1 MAGQEAMRVTGS
13 PPRSHSADS
22 DVSSRPEDEVVEAFF
37 RLYGESQVW
46 TKTLWLGTPVY
57 KCPLD
62 LWVYQEILFRT
73 RPDIIIETGT
83 WAGGSALFLAS
94 ICDLLDRGR
103 VITIDIEDEETA
115 RMKLGRVRV
124 RCRPTHPRITYL
136 CGSSVAEDVVSRV
149 RSELSPEDRV
159 MLVLDSDHSKEHV
172 LAELRA
178 YTPFVTENC
187 YAVVEDT
194 MGDQLMATFGGP
206 GEAVEEF
213 CAGKSAF
220 TVDRECEKF
229 LLTWNPGGYL
239 RRESDN
245 DSRSSPAG
253 ASGG

>member
-1 MAGQEAMRVTGS
+1 MQAHDPIRMNGLS
-13 PPRSHSADS
+13 PRSPLEDS
-22 DVSSRPEDEVVEAFF
+22 EVGRLTGDEISEAFF
-37 RLYGESQVW
+37 RLYADSKVW

-62 LWVYQEILFRT
+62 LWIYQEILFET
-73 RPDIIIETGT
+73 RPDVIIETGT

-115 RMKLGRVRV
+115 RMKLGRVKV

-136 CGSSVAEDVVSRV
+136 CGSSVAADVVARV
-149 RSELSPEDRV
+149 RSELSPTDRV
-159 MLVLDSDHSKEHV
+159 MLILDSDHSKEHV

-178 YTPFVTENC
+178 YTPFVTETC

-194 MGDQLMATFGGP
+194 MGDQLVSSFDGP
-206 GEAVEEF
+206 GKAIEEF
-213 CAGKSAF
+213 RAGESSF
-220 TVDRECEKF
+220 TVDRKCEKF

-245 DSRSSPAG
+245 DSRRQRGG